1 MEFAGKPVAQ
11 LINGKKDSL
20 KEVLAGY
27 YQLDGKP

>member
-1 MEFAGKPVAQ
+1 MKSAAKPIPQ